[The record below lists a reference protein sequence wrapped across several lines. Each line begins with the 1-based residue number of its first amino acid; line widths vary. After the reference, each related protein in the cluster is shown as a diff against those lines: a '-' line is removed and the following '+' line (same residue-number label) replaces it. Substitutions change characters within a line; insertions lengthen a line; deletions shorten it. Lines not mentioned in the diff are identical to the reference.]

1 MLKIGGVNILTM
13 LPDEEKYKKIN
24 EWLISYKTESKKQHK
39 SKFKALIV
47 AEMTPVV
54 KKLARTIAR
63 RANDPIDDLIQ
74 AGFVGLL
81 KSIEDYQPLKNDNFR
96 IYAGYRIIGEMKHFL
111 RDKLN
116 MIRVPRHIHEL
127 SIRINSFISTLTDEE
142 LKHLTTNDV
151 ADALNVPKDNV
162 DMALQVE
169 RRRSTLSFDD
179 ISINIDSSNRFK
191 YEDVIPSSDYRESD
205 YYNDVKIFI
214 KKLINDLP
222 EKEKELIKL
231 YYYDDMPQKEIAKKM
246 QMSQMA
252 VSRRMKKIFAYF
264 YKSLCDN
271 PDFVKEDE

>member
-1 MLKIGGVNILTM
+1 M

-162 DMALQVE
+162 DMALQIE

-252 VSRRMKKIFAYF
+252 VSRHMKKIFAYF

>member
-1 MLKIGGVNILTM
+1 M

-162 DMALQVE
+162 DMALQIE

-179 ISINIDSSNRFK
+179 ISINIDSSNRFT